1 MKPARAA
8 GSLRLRFLLAMLV
21 WISAGLV
28 VIGLSTSALFR
39 RHVEKQF
46 HEELEVHLTELADL
60 TRLDADGRPVLE
72 RPLSDPRYA
81 QPDSG
86 FYWQVVRDGHPP
98 LTSASLTSGALETSL
113 AHQPNIVHRL
123 APGPTG
129 PSMTYGFAR
138 PVPGG
143 GSLHFLIATDERHLD
158 SVIHAFDRELRRW
171 LLLLALGVL
180 GTGFLLVVYTLRPLG
195 RLGQAVA
202 DVHAGRARRMDG
214 EWPTE
219 IAPLVADLNGLLDI
233 NEDMVTRA
241 RIQAGNLAHSLR
253 TSLAILTDE
262 AETLA
267 RSRAGDSAVTLLEQS
282 RRMARQLDWH
292 LARARAGVRHGA
304 RTELPDAVRSIA
316 GAMERLHAGNAI
328 RFHVQDGTPVAL
340 AIEPEDFAEILS
352 NLADNAGKWA
362 RSEVRISWA
371 VAQGRAL
378 IHIEDDGPGIAEALR
393 SQVFDIGNRLDE
405 QTPGHGLGL
414 AIARDLAVLHGG
426 EIRLGAR
433 TDGQPGL
440 SVLLSL
446 DISGQP
452 DARITET

>member
-1 MKPARAA
+1 MRPARAP

-39 RHVEKQF
+39 RHVEEQF
-46 HEELEVHLTELADL
+46 HDELEVHLTELAEL
-60 TRLDADGRPVLE
+60 TRLDAHGRPVLE

-81 QPDSG
+81 RPDSG

-98 LTSASLTSGALETSL
+98 LTSASITSGSLETSL
-113 AHQPNIVHRL
+113 AHQPDVLHRL

-138 PVPGG
+138 PAPGG
-143 GSLHFLIATDERHLD
+143 GYLHFLIATDERHLD
-158 SVIHAFDRELRRW
+158 AVIHAFDRELRLW
-171 LLLLALGVL
+171 LLLLALGGL
-180 GTGFLLVVYTLRPLG
+180 GTGFLVVLYTLRPLR
-195 RLGQAVA
+195 RLGRAVA
-202 DVHAGRARRMDG
+202 DVRAGRTRRMDG
-214 EWPTE
+214 EWQVE

-241 RIQAGNLAHSLR
+241 RVQAGNLAHSLR

-267 RSRAGDSAVTLLEQS
+267 RSQAGESALTLLEQS

-292 LARARAGVRHGA
+292 LARSRAGVRHGA
-304 RTELPDAVRSIA
+304 RTELPDAVLSIA
-316 GAMERLHAGNAI
+316 GAMERLHAGRAVS
-328 RFHVQDGTPVAL
+328 FTVGESMPVAL

-362 RSEVRISWA
+362 RSQVTIGWT
-371 VAQGRAL
+371 VAEGRAL

-405 QTPGHGLGL
+405 RTPGHGLGL

-433 TDGQPGL
+433 ADARPGL

-446 DISGQP
+446 DMAGQAE
-452 DARITET
+452 ARTLEA